1 MMHGASLVTQRI
13 HPASVSPIMKLRY
26 STPSRFSFP
35 LAIALI
41 AVGAVLAVLG
51 ILQHQLIIRI
61 HIDHLAVVL
70 LAIGVI
76 VMVAGIFGLVMQGRG
91 SAPAV

>member
-1 MMHGASLVTQRI
+1 MNRT
-13 HPASVSPIMKLRY
+13 
-26 STPSRFSFP
+26 

-76 VMVAGIFGLVMQGRG
+76 VMVAGIFGLVMQGRS
-91 SAPAV
+91 SAPAA

>member
-1 MMHGASLVTQRI
+1 MNRT
-13 HPASVSPIMKLRY
+13 
-26 STPSRFSFP
+26 

-91 SAPAV
+91 APLQRRDQIPNFPVQRLRNKRRQSVVSGE